1 MAAATTTLTAE
12 QQLQLLQK
20 LLNGPGMAP
29 PPGVKPNFVNPP
41 NLEKE
46 FYIDLILCL
55 TISVLVVAMRMWTK
69 VRVMRKVMIE
79 DCKRKLTTP
88 RFFCFFLVPS
98 FLFLS
103 LLTNCQI
110 AVFVVLNWITMEGLY
125 KIVYIRGLCISTCKY
140 WTFPFP
146 SPVPRC
152 RNLLA
157 GKKKKKKL
165 LLIGSLWYGIS

>member
-1 MAAATTTLTAE
+1 MAAATPTLTAE

-79 DCKRKLTTP
+79 DCKRNWLP
-88 RFFCFFLVPS
+88 RAFFAFFWPPP
-98 FLFLS
+98 FFFS
-103 LLTNCQI
+103 LLHTHCQI
-110 AVFVVLNWITMEGLY
+110 VVFVVLNWIIMEGLY
-125 KIVYIRGLCISTCKY
+125 KSVYIRGLCISTCKY
-140 WTFPFP
+140 WTFPSP

-157 GKKKKKKL
+157 GKKKKNNL
-165 LLIGSLWYGIS
+165 Y

>member
-1 MAAATTTLTAE
+1 MAAATPTLTAE

-20 LLNGPGMAP
+20 LLNGPGMSP

-79 DCKRKLTTP
+79 DCKR
-88 RFFCFFLVPS
+88 
-98 FLFLS
+98 
-103 LLTNCQI
+103 N
-110 AVFVVLNWITMEGLY
+110 
-125 KIVYIRGLCISTCKY
+125 
-140 WTFPFP
+140 
-146 SPVPRC
+146 
-152 RNLLA
+152 
-157 GKKKKKKL
+157 
-165 LLIGSLWYGIS
+165 